1 MMAPGILYGGAS
13 NFDGVFTQKQRDVFS
28 SSTAPKGHLGSLFAP
43 ASSSN
48 FLGSSSMV
56 SFCGVN
62 GGKRSFF
69 DSFDQ
74 DDNEADELGE
84 YFHQAEKKRR
94 LTDNQV
100 QFLEKSFGEE
110 NKLEPERKVQL
121 AKELGLQPRQ
131 IAIWFQNRRARWK
144 TKQLE
149 KDYDELR
156 NRYDTLKSNYNNLLK
171 EKEDLRTE
179 VFHLTDKLFVK
190 EKGNGQLDLR
200 EENKHSDA
208 LAKETVADPIS
219 RVEMSNVPAL
229 VVKHHQEDL
238 SSAKSDVFDSESPR
252 YTGRV
257 HSSVIDQGDS
267 ARVVET
273 EQSDL
278 SQDDDENFS
287 KTMLS
292 TANLL
297 GKAADNDYPATS
309 SNLSYF
315 GFPVE
320 DQGFGFWTY

>member
-1 MMAPGILYGGAS
+1 MMAPGMIYGGAGAT
-13 NFDGVFTQKQRDVFS
+13 NYFDGVRVMS
-28 SSTAPKGHLGSLFAP
+28 SSTATAKEHIGSLFTP
-43 ASSSN
+43 ASSS
-48 FLGSSSMV
+48 FLGSSSMI
-56 SFCGVN
+56 SFGGVN
-62 GGKRSFF
+62 GEKRSFF
-69 DSFDQ
+69 GSFNQ

-84 YFHQAEKKRR
+84 YFHQSEKKRR

-149 KDYDELR
+149 KDYEKMR

-171 EKEDLRTE
+171 EKENLTAE
-179 VFHLTDKLFVK
+179 VFQLTDKLVIK
-190 EKGNGQLDLR
+190 EKGNGQLALR
-200 EENKHSDA
+200 DFQKRSDA
-208 LAKETVADPIS
+208 SPKEINDDPIS
-219 RVEMSNVPAL
+219 RVEMSNVPAGVL
-229 VVKHHQEDL
+229 KKQQQEDL
-238 SSAKSDVFDSESPR
+238 NSAKSDVFDSESPH
-252 YTGRV
+252 YT
-257 HSSVIDQGDS
+257 GDS
-267 ARVVET
+267 ALVFET
-273 EQSDL
+273 EHSEL

-297 GKAADNDYPATS
+297 GKAEDDDYPVTS
-309 SNLSYF
+309 LHLTYF